1 MAEAQSKAYLSTEQ
15 RLARHPWL
23 ERFILRSDIVLA
35 IAAVGVVVLMI
46 IPIPP
51 PLLDVLIAI
60 NIMFALIVLMVAMYT
75 ERSLDFSVFP
85 GLLLLL
91 TLYRL
96 GINVASTRMILG
108 EAYAG
113 KIIQSFGSFVVGGN
127 YVVGIVIFLILVVI
141 NYMVITKGSSRIAEV
156 AARFTLDA
164 MPGKQMAVDAD
175 LNNGLIDEN
184 EARQRREDIRRE
196 ADFYGA
202 MDGAAK
208 FVRGDAVAGII
219 ITFINI
225 LGGLLIGLVQKDMG
239 FHQALTTYTLLTVG
253 DGLVSQ
259 IPALIISVSA
269 GIIVSR
275 AASEMNMGREFAG
288 QLLLYPRAGYVTS
301 GVLFFFAFVPGM
313 PTMPF
318 LMLAGVSA
326 YVSYQTARSGKQYAA
341 QALTEAAEGVK
352 AKAAEKIEDYLYVD
366 PMELEIGYGL
376 IPLVDSEQEGDLLS
390 RITMI
395 RKQQAIQ
402 MGIVI
407 PPIRIRDNIQLKPSE
422 YVIKIRGNE
431 VARGELRMGYYLAL
445 NPGTATEKIEGVA
458 TREPTYGLPALW
470 INQQEKE
477 RAENAGYTV
486 VEPTAVLATHL
497 VEVIKA
503 NAHKLLTR
511 KDVQNLIDN
520 LKQDNP
526 TVVEELI
533 PNLLTVGGVHKVL
546 QKLLKESIPIRD
558 LGTILE
564 TLADY
569 APMTKDTDV
578 LVEYV
583 RYNLSSTITQKFQDE
598 DGKIHAL
605 TLDPEVEQAL
615 TEAAQQSSRAGQ
627 FGVVDL
633 PPKVIN
639 ALYASLSKQV
649 ELMTAGGRQPIVV
662 TSPTVRQAFRR
673 LTEPVLP
680 QLIVLSY
687 GELLVNVQVE
697 SVGVVSLQPPQGE
710 KAQAAGG
717 PGGQPKEDGA

>member
-1 MAEAQSKAYLSTEQ
+1 MAEAQSKAYLTTEQ
-15 RLARHPWL
+15 KLARIPWL
-23 ERFILRSDIVLA
+23 EKLTIRSDIALA
-35 IAAVGVVVLMI
+35 LASVGVIVLMV

-51 PLLDVLIAI
+51 ALLDILIAT
-60 NIMFALIVLMVAMYT
+60 NITFALMVLMVAMYT

-85 GLLLLL
+85 GLLLIL
-91 TLYRL
+91 TLFRL

-108 EAYAG
+108 DAYAG
-113 KIIQSFGSFVVGGN
+113 KIIESFGTFVVKGN
-127 YVVGIVIFLILVVI
+127 YIVGLVIFLILVVI
-141 NYMVITKGSSRIAEV
+141 NFIVITKGSGRIAEV

-184 EARQRREDIRRE
+184 EARQRRDDIRRE

-208 FVRGDAVAGII
+208 FVRGDAKASIL

-225 LGGLLIGLVQKDMG
+225 IGGLLIGLVQLNMA
-239 FHQALTTYTLLTVG
+239 FNEALTTYTLLTIG

-259 IPALIISVSA
+259 IPALIISTAA
-269 GIIVSR
+269 GIIVAR
-275 AASEMNMGREFAG
+275 AASEMNLGREFTG
-288 QLLLYPRAGYVTS
+288 QLLLHPRSGYITA
-301 GVLFFFAFVPGM
+301 GVLGFFAMVPGL

-318 LMLAGVSA
+318 LILASA
-326 YVSYQTARSGKQYAA
+326 VLFISYNTQKSKTEYA
-341 QALTEAAEGVK
+341 TREIIEAAEAPRLRGE
-352 AKAAEKIEDYLYVD
+352 EKIEDYLYID

-376 IPLVDSEQEGDLLS
+376 IPLVDTEQEGDLLS

-402 MGIVI
+402 MGLVI
-407 PPIRIRDNIQLKPSE
+407 PPIRIRDNIQLKPNE

-431 VARGELRMGYYLAL
+431 VARGDLRLDYFLAL
-445 NPGTATEKIEGVA
+445 NPGTATEEIEGID
-458 TREPTYGLPALW
+458 TKEPTYGLPALW
-470 INQQEKE
+470 INKDTKD

-486 VEPTAVLATHL
+486 VEPTAVLATHI

-503 NAHKLLTR
+503 NAHKLLAR
-511 KDVQNLIDN
+511 KDVKNLIEN
-520 LKQDNP
+520 LKADNP

-533 PNLLTVGGVHKVL
+533 PNLMTTGGVHKVL

-569 APMTKDTDV
+569 APMTKDTEV

-583 RYNLSSTITQKFQDE
+583 RYALSSTITQKFRDE
-598 DGKIHAL
+598 DGKVYAL
-605 TLDPEVEQAL
+605 TLDPEVEQVL
-615 TEAAQQSSRAGQ
+615 TDAAQQSGPGGQ
-627 FGVVDL
+627 FGVIDL
-633 PPKVIN
+633 PPATIN
-639 ALYASLSKQV
+639 ALYKSLSTLV
-649 ELMTAGGRQPIVV
+649 EQMTASGRQPMVV

-697 SVGVVSLQPPQGE
+697 PVGVVSLKQPESQ
-710 KAQAAGG
+710 
-717 PGGQPKEDGA
+717 

>member
-1 MAEAQSKAYLSTEQ
+1 MAEAQTKAYLSTEQ
-15 RLARHPWL
+15 RLAQVPWL
-23 ERFILRSDIVLA
+23 DKLTSRADITLA
-35 IAAVGVVVLMI
+35 VAAVGVVVLMI

-51 PLLDVLIAI
+51 GLLDVLISL
-60 NIMFALIVLMVAMYT
+60 NITFALIVLMVSMYT

-91 TLYRL
+91 TLFRL

-108 EAYAG
+108 FAFAG
-113 KIIQSFGSFVVGGN
+113 KVIAAFGSFVVAGS
-127 YVVGIVIFLILVVI
+127 YIVGIVIFTILVVI
-141 NYMVITKGSSRIAEV
+141 NFMVVTKGSGRIAEV

-175 LNNGLIDEN
+175 MNNGLIDEH
-184 EARQRREDIRRE
+184 EARRRRDDIRRE

-208 FVRGDAVAGII
+208 FVRGDAIAGII
-219 ITFINI
+219 ITFVNI
-225 LGGLLIGLVQKDMG
+225 IGGLLIGVLQRKMS
-239 FHQALTTYTLLTVG
+239 FPQAMTTYTILTIG

-288 QLLLYPRAGYVTS
+288 QLLVHPRAGFITS
-301 GVLFFFAFVPGM
+301 GVLMFFALVPGM
-313 PTMPF
+313 PTLPF
-318 LMLAGVSA
+318 LLLSLVTGYIAWMTRQSRRKTEE
-326 YVSYQTARSGKQYAA
+326 TAIV
-341 QALTEAAEGVK
+341 QARVPKGHE
-352 AKAAEKIEDYLYVD
+352 EKIEDYLYVD

-376 IPLVDSEQEGDLLS
+376 IPLVDKEQEGDLLN

-395 RKQQAIQ
+395 RKQQAMQ
-402 MGIVI
+402 MGLVI

-431 VARGELRMGYYLAL
+431 VARGELRLGYYLAL
-445 NPGTATEKIEGVA
+445 NPGTANGKVEGVA
-458 TREPTYGLPALW
+458 TKEPTYGLPALW
-470 INQQEKE
+470 INKNVKEK
-477 RAENAGYTV
+477 AENYGYTV

-511 KDVQNLIDN
+511 KDVNNLIDN
-520 LKQDNP
+520 LKADNP

-533 PNLLTVGGVHKVL
+533 PNMMTVGGVHKVL

-569 APMTKDTDV
+569 APMSKEPDV

-583 RYNLSSTITQKFQDE
+583 RYALAPTITQKFQDE
-598 DGKIHAL
+598 DGHVYAL
-605 TLDPEVEQAL
+605 TLDPEVEQVISD
-615 TEAAQQSSRAGQ
+615 AAQQAGRQ
-627 FGVVDL
+627 GHFGVVDL
-633 PPKVIN
+633 PPQTIN
-639 ALYASLSKQV
+639 ALYTSLSKQV
-649 ELMTAGGRQPIVV
+649 ERMTSEGRQPLLI

-687 GELLVNVQVE
+687 GELLVNVQVD
-697 SVGVVSLQPPQGE
+697 SIGVVSLNPEQEQ
-710 KAQAAGG
+710 KAAKA
-717 PGGQPKEDGA
+717 

>member
-15 RLARHPWL
+15 KISSIPWL
-23 ERFILRSDIVLA
+23 DRLTHRADITLA
-35 IAAVGVVVLMI
+35 LAAVGVVVLMV
-46 IPIPP
+46 IPIPAA
-51 PLLDVLIAI
+51 LLDILITL
-60 NIMFALIVLMVAMYT
+60 NITLALVVLMVSMYT

-85 GLLLLL
+85 GMLLLL
-91 TLYRL
+91 TLFRL

-108 EAYAG
+108 FGFAG
-113 KIIQSFGSFVVGGN
+113 KVIASFGSFVVAGS
-127 YVVGIVIFLILVVI
+127 YIVGIVIFAILVII
-141 NYMVITKGSSRIAEV
+141 NFMVITKGSGRIAEV

-175 LNNGLIDEN
+175 MNNGLIDES

-208 FVRGDAVAGII
+208 FVRGDAMAGII
-219 ITFINI
+219 ITFVNI
-225 LGGLLIGLVQKDMG
+225 IGGLLIGMVQRDMT
-239 FHQALTTYTLLTVG
+239 FSDALSTYTLLTIG

-269 GIIVSR
+269 GILVSR

-288 QLLLYPRAGYVTS
+288 QLLLHPRAGYITA
-301 GVLFFFAFVPGM
+301 GVLFFFAIVPGM
-313 PTMPF
+313 PTIPF
-318 LMLAGVSA
+318 LSLSA
-326 YVSYQTARSGKQYAA
+326 LMGYIAYMTGSSKR
-341 QALTEAAEGVK
+341 AAETTLPEAVSGA
-352 AKAAEKIEDYLYVD
+352 AKSQEEKIEDYLYVD

-376 IPLVDSEQEGDLLS
+376 IPLVDKDQEGDLLN

-395 RKQQAIQ
+395 RKQQAMQ
-402 MGIVI
+402 MGLVI

-431 VARGELRMGYYLAL
+431 VARGELRLGSYLAL
-445 NPGTATEKIEGVA
+445 NPGTATEKVQGVE
-458 TREPTYGLPALW
+458 TKEPTYGLPALW
-470 INQQEKE
+470 INKNVKE
-477 RAENAGYTV
+477 RAENVGYTV
-486 VEPTAVLATHL
+486 VEPTAVLATHI

-511 KDVQNLIDN
+511 KDVNNLIEN
-520 LKQDNP
+520 LKADNP

-533 PNLLTVGGVHKVL
+533 PNMMTVGGVHKVL

-558 LGTILE
+558 LGTVLE

-569 APMTKDTDV
+569 SPMSKDPDV

-583 RYNLSSTITQKFQDE
+583 RYALAPTITQKFQDD
-598 DGKIHAL
+598 DGKVHAL
-605 TLDPEVEQAL
+605 TLDPEAERVIAD
-615 TEAAQQSSRAGQ
+615 AAQQSGRQGH

-633 PPKVIN
+633 PPQTIN
-639 ALYASLSKQV
+639 ALYQSLSKQV
-649 ELMTAGGRQPIVV
+649 EMMTSSGRQPIIV

-697 SVGVVSLQPPQGE
+697 STGVVGLAPQNAK
-710 KAQAAGG
+710 KAESAA
-717 PGGQPKEDGA
+717 

>member
-1 MAEAQSKAYLSTEQ
+1 MAEAQTKSYFSTEQ
-15 RLARHPWL
+15 RLAQIPWL
-23 ERFILRSDIVLA
+23 DKLTTRADITLA
-35 IAAVGVVVLMI
+35 VAAVGVVVLMI

-51 PLLDVLIAI
+51 GLLDVLISL
-60 NIMFALIVLMVAMYT
+60 NITFALLVLMVSMYT

-91 TLYRL
+91 TLFRL

-108 EAYAG
+108 FGFAG
-113 KIIQSFGSFVVGGN
+113 KVIASFGSFVVAGSF
-127 YVVGIVIFLILVVI
+127 VVGIVIFIILVVI
-141 NYMVITKGSSRIAEV
+141 NFMVITKGSGRIAEV

-175 LNNGLIDEN
+175 MNNGLIEEN
-184 EARQRREDIRRE
+184 EARRRRDDIRRE

-208 FVRGDAVAGII
+208 FVRGDAMAGII
-219 ITFINI
+219 ITFVNI
-225 LGGLLIGLVQKDMG
+225 IGGLLIGVIQRDMS
-239 FHQALTTYTLLTVG
+239 FQQALTTYTLLTIG

-288 QLLLYPRAGYVTS
+288 QLLVHPRASFITS
-301 GVLFFFAFVPGM
+301 GVLLFFALVPGM
-313 PTMPF
+313 PTLPF
-318 LMLAGVSA
+318 LLLSVTTGYIGWMTRRSRKKTEL
-326 YVSYQTARSGKQYAA
+326 TAIV
-341 QALTEAAEGVK
+341 QAKIPKGHE
-352 AKAAEKIEDYLYVD
+352 EKIEDYLYVD

-376 IPLVDSEQEGDLLS
+376 IPLVDKEQEGDLLN

-395 RKQQAIQ
+395 RKQQAMQ
-402 MGIVI
+402 MGLVI

-431 VARGELRMGYYLAL
+431 VARGELRLGHYLAL
-445 NPGTATEKIEGVA
+445 NPGTASGKVEGVS
-458 TREPTYGLPALW
+458 TKEPTYGLPALW
-470 INQQEKE
+470 INKNVKEK
-477 RAENAGYTV
+477 AENFGYTV
-486 VEPTAVLATHL
+486 VEPTAVLATHI

-511 KDVQNLIDN
+511 KDVNNLVDN
-520 LKQDNP
+520 LKADNP

-533 PNLLTVGGVHKVL
+533 PNMMTVGGVHKVL

-569 APMTKDTDV
+569 APMSKDPEV
-578 LVEYV
+578 LLEYV
-583 RYNLSSTITQKFQDE
+583 RYALAPTITQKFQDE
-598 DGKIHAL
+598 DGHIYAL
-605 TLDPEVEQAL
+605 TLDPDAEQVISD
-615 TEAAQQSSRAGQ
+615 AAQQASRQGH

-633 PPKVIN
+633 PPQTIN
-639 ALYASLSKQV
+639 VLYTSLSKQV
-649 ELMTAGGRQPIVV
+649 ERMTSEGRQPLLI

-687 GELLVNVQVE
+687 GELLVNVQVD
-697 SVGVVSLQPPQGE
+697 SIGVVSLNPEQDQ
-710 KAQAAGG
+710 KAAKA
-717 PGGQPKEDGA
+717 

>member
-1 MAEAQSKAYLSTEQ
+1 MAEAQSKSYLTTEQ
-15 RLARHPWL
+15 QIKQIPWL
-23 ERFILRSDIVLA
+23 DRFTNRSDIFIAL
-35 IAAVGVVVLMI
+35 AAVGVIVLMI
-46 IPIPP
+46 IPVAPQV
-51 PLLDVLIAI
+51 LDILIAL
-60 NIMFALIVLMVAMYT
+60 NITLALVVLMVSMYT
-75 ERSLDFSVFP
+75 MRSLDFSVFP

-91 TLYRL
+91 TLFRL

-108 EAYAG
+108 DAFAG
-113 KIIQSFGSFVVGGN
+113 DIIASFGSFVVKGN
-127 YVVGIVIFLILVVI
+127 YVVGIVIFLILVII
-141 NYMVITKGSSRIAEV
+141 NFMVITKGSGRIAEV

-175 LNNGLIDEN
+175 MNNGVIDED

-208 FVRGDAVAGII
+208 FVRGDAMAGII
-219 ITFINI
+219 ITIINI
-225 LGGLLIGLVQKDMG
+225 LGGLLIGVVQRDMG
-239 FHQALTTYTLLTVG
+239 FGQALSTYTLLTVG

-269 GIIVSR
+269 GIIVAR
-275 AASEMNMGREFAG
+275 AASEMNMGREFTG
-288 QLLLYPRAGYVTS
+288 QLLMNPRALFITS
-301 GVLFFFAFVPGM
+301 GVLAFFAVVPGM
-313 PTMPF
+313 PTIPF
-318 LMLAGVSA
+318 LILSISTFYIGFMTRRSKNVSEA
-326 YVSYQTARSGKQYAA
+326 ETAAM
-341 QALTEAAEGVK
+341 EAEVPQVQG
-352 AKAAEKIEDYLYVD
+352 EDKIEDYLYID

-376 IPLVDSEQEGDLLS
+376 IPLVDKEEEGDLLS

-395 RKQQAIQ
+395 RKQQAMQ
-402 MGIVI
+402 MGVVI

-422 YVIKIRGNE
+422 YIVKIRGNE
-431 VARGELRMGYYLAL
+431 VARGELRLGYFLAL
-445 NPGTATEKIEGVA
+445 NPGTAVDRIDGIKTK
-458 TREPTYGLPALW
+458 EPTYGLPALW
-470 INQQEKE
+470 VNQQNRE

-497 VEVIKA
+497 VEIIKA

-511 KDVQNLIDN
+511 KDVNNLIDN
-520 LKQDNP
+520 LKMENP

-533 PNLLTVGGVHKVL
+533 PNMMTIGGVHKVL

-569 APMTKDTDV
+569 SPMTKDTDV

-583 RYNLSSTITQKFQDE
+583 RYSLSPTITQKFQDD
-598 DGKIHAL
+598 DGKLYAL
-605 TLDPEVEQAL
+605 TLDPEVENVLA
-615 TEAAQQSSRAGQ
+615 EAAQQSSRQGH

-633 PPKVIN
+633 PPNVIN
-639 ALYASLSKQV
+639 AIYTSLSGHV
-649 ELMTAGGRQPIVV
+649 EGMTSSGRQPIVI

-697 SVGVVSLQPPQGE
+697 STGMITLNKNTPP
-710 KAQAAGG
+710 A
-717 PGGQPKEDGA
+717 

>member
-1 MAEAQSKAYLSTEQ
+1 MAEAQSKSFLTTEQ
-15 RLARHPWL
+15 RLQRIPWL
-23 ERFILRSDIVLA
+23 DTIASRSDAVIAV
-35 IAAVGVVVLMI
+35 AAVGVVVLMI
-46 IPIPP
+46 IPIPAA
-51 PLLDVLIAI
+51 LLDMLIAL
-60 NIMFALIVLMVAMYT
+60 NISFGLIVLMVAMYT
-75 ERSLDFSVFP
+75 DRPLDFSVFP

-91 TLYRL
+91 TLFRL

-108 EAYAG
+108 EAFAG
-113 KIIQSFGSFVVGGN
+113 DIIASFGTFVVKGN
-127 YVVGIVIFLILVVI
+127 YIVGIVIFLILVLI
-141 NYMVITKGSSRIAEV
+141 NFLVITKGSGRIAEV

-175 LNNGLIDEN
+175 LNNGLIDEG
-184 EARQRREDIRRE
+184 EASQRRDDIRRE

-208 FVRGDAVAGII
+208 FVRGDAIAGIL
-219 ITFINI
+219 ITIINI
-225 LGGLLIGLVQKDMG
+225 LGGLLIGMVQRDMG
-239 FHQALTTYTLLTVG
+239 FQQALTTYTLLTIG

-259 IPALIISVSA
+259 IPALIISVAA

-275 AASEMNMGREFAG
+275 AASEMNMGREFTG
-288 QLLLYPRAGYVTS
+288 QLLMHPRAVFITA
-301 GVLFFFAFVPGM
+301 GVLAFFALVPGM
-313 PTMPF
+313 PTLPF
-318 LMLAGVSA
+318 IILAGVTG
-326 YVSYQTARSGKQYAA
+326 YVGIMTSRSKRDYADSTAIEVATKPRS
-341 QALTEAAEGVK
+341 EED
-352 AKAAEKIEDYLYVD
+352 KIEDYLYVD

-376 IPLVDSEQEGDLLS
+376 IPLVDKEQEGDLLS

-395 RKQQAIQ
+395 RKQQAMQ
-402 MGIVI
+402 MGLVI

-431 VARGELRMGYYLAL
+431 IARGELRMGSFLAL
-445 NPGTATEKIEGVA
+445 DPGTATEKIQGVA
-458 TREPTYGLPALW
+458 TKEPTYGLPALW
-470 INQQEKE
+470 INQQTRE

-497 VEVIKA
+497 VELIKA

-511 KDVQNLIDN
+511 KDVNNLVEN
-520 LKQDNP
+520 LKADNP
-526 TVVEELI
+526 TVVEELV
-533 PNLLTVGGVHKVL
+533 PNLMAIGGVHKVL

-558 LGTILE
+558 LGTVLE

-583 RYNLSSTITQKFQDE
+583 RYALSPTITQKFADE
-598 DGKIHAL
+598 DGKIYAL
-605 TLDPEVEQAL
+605 TLDPEVERTIAD
-615 TEAAQQSSRAGQ
+615 AAQQSSRQGH

-633 PPKVIN
+633 PPAAIN
-639 ALYASLSKQV
+639 AIYMSLSRLV
-649 ELMTAGGRQPIVV
+649 EAMTSSGRQPIIV

-697 SVGVVSLQPPQGE
+697 STGVVSMTPPAEEATKTG
-710 KAQAAGG
+710 
-717 PGGQPKEDGA
+717 

>member
-1 MAEAQSKAYLSTEQ
+1 MAEAQSKSYLTTAQ
-15 RLARHPWL
+15 RLQRIPWL
-23 ERFILRSDIVLA
+23 DNLASRSDIVIAL
-35 IAAVGVVVLMI
+35 AAVGVVVLMI
-46 IPIPP
+46 IPVPP
-51 PLLDVLIAI
+51 TLLDLLIAL
-60 NIMFALIVLMVAMYT
+60 NISFALIVLMVAMYT
-75 ERSLDFSVFP
+75 DRPLDFSVFP

-91 TLYRL
+91 TLFRL

-108 EAYAG
+108 EAFAG
-113 KIIQSFGSFVVGGN
+113 DIIASFGSFVVKGN
-127 YVVGIVIFLILVVI
+127 YIVGIVIFLILVLI
-141 NYMVITKGSSRIAEV
+141 NFMVITKGSGRIAEV

-175 LNNGLIDEN
+175 LNNGLIDET
-184 EARQRREDIRRE
+184 EASQRREDIRRE

-208 FVRGDAVAGII
+208 FVRGDAIASIL
-219 ITFINI
+219 ITLINI
-225 LGGLLIGLVQKDMG
+225 IGGLLIGLVQRDMG
-239 FHQALTTYTLLTVG
+239 FQQALSTYTLLTIG

-269 GIIVSR
+269 GIIVAR
-275 AASEMNMGREFAG
+275 AASEMNMGREFTG
-288 QLLLYPRAGYVTS
+288 QLLMNPRAGFITA
-301 GVLFFFAFVPGM
+301 GVLAFFALVPGM
-313 PTMPF
+313 PTLPF
-318 LMLAGVSA
+318 LILAGTTGYIAFMTSRSKQ
-326 YVSYQTARSGKQYAA
+326 SYSEETALMATAKP
-341 QALTEAAEGVK
+341 K
-352 AKAAEKIEDYLYVD
+352 AGESDKIEAYLYVD

-376 IPLVDSEQEGDLLS
+376 IPLVDKEQEGDLLS

-395 RKQQAIQ
+395 RKQQAMQ
-402 MGIVI
+402 MGLVI

-445 NPGTATEKIEGVA
+445 DPGTATEKVQGIA
-458 TREPTYGLPALW
+458 TKEPTYGLPALW
-470 INQQEKE
+470 INQQNRD

-497 VEVIKA
+497 VELIKA

-511 KDVQNLIDN
+511 KDVNNLIDN
-520 LKQDNP
+520 LKADNP

-533 PNLLTVGGVHKVL
+533 PNLMTVGGVHKVL
-546 QKLLKESIPIRD
+546 QKLLKESIPVRD

-583 RYNLSSTITQKFQDE
+583 RYSLSPTVTQKFADE
-598 DGKIHAL
+598 DGKVYAL
-605 TLDPEVEQAL
+605 TLDPEVERVISD
-615 TEAAQQSSRAGQ
+615 AAQQSSRQGH
-627 FGVVDL
+627 FGIVDL
-633 PPKVIN
+633 PPAAIN
-639 ALYASLSKQV
+639 GIYMSLSKHV
-649 ELMTAGGRQPIVV
+649 ESMTTSGRQPIIV

-697 SVGVVSLQPPQGE
+697 SVGVVSMAHSSDRAT
-710 KAQAAGG
+710 KAGDTAR
-717 PGGQPKEDGA
+717 